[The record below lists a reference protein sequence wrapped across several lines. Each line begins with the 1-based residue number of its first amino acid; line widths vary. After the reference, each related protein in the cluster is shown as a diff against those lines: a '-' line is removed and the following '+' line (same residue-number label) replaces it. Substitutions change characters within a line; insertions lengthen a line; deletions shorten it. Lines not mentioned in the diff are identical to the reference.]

1 MKISN
6 LSLLP
11 VLLIAAAC
19 GGSGASGDDNSLDNK
34 VLEPIIQAPTDV
46 EILALAYDPEYF
58 VPAGF
63 FVDERAETT
72 TRSYSLHHVLDA
84 SNSFEMC
91 TNDLVEAQ
99 AWEQADNDSRAV
111 SGYYV
116 TSIENDRYFEFV
128 RELDYT
134 QDLGNITE
142 PTSPGYARIFKCDYA
157 DRNGVDR
164 DLLDGYSGMLSA
176 DAAAAQRLREFTEYL
191 WQFRFFNVQRKVV
204 VESNGGRLGNDLTH
218 TLLLAFVVNQGSDR
232 CDRVDVNEWRF
243 TRNATTGEVSR
254 DFETI
259 RSFEAQLA
267 AGTPQICD

>member
-11 VLLIAAAC
+11 VMLIAAAC
-19 GGSGASGDDNSLDNK
+19 GGSGSNGNDTSIDNK
-34 VLEPIIQAPTDV
+34 VLEAISQAPTNV
-46 EILALAYDPEYF
+46 EIMALAYDPDYLA
-58 VPAGF
+58 PAGF
-63 FVDERAETT
+63 FVDERTETS

-84 SNSFEMC
+84 SNSYELC

-99 AWEQADNDSRAV
+99 AWEQADNDTRAV

-142 PTSPGYARIFKCDYA
+142 PTSPGYARVFKCDYA

-164 DLLDGYSGMLSA
+164 NMLDGYSGMLTA
-176 DAAAAQRLREFTEYL
+176 DAETAAGLREFTEYL

-204 VESNGGRLGNDLTH
+204 VESNNARLGADLTH
-218 TLLLAFVVNQGSDR
+218 TLLLAFVVNQGSGL
-232 CDRVDVNEWRF
+232 CDRVDVSEWRF
-243 TRNATTGEVSR
+243 TRNSSTGEVTR
-254 DFETI
+254 DFETV
-259 RSFEAQLA
+259 RSFEAQVV
-267 AGTPQICD
+267 AGIPQICN